1 MLDKSINDGLLDGFV
16 VVTLYTDD
24 KGRKDGDSLTI
35 GERNLILEKE
45 QFHTDI
51 FPVFFILDHKG
62 NVIKGPKGYCSA
74 EEFKKFVV
82 K

>member
-1 MLDKSINDGLLDGFV
+1 MLEKSINDGLLDGFV

-24 KGRKDGDSLTI
+24 KERKDGDSLTI

-45 QFHTDI
+45 QFHTDSY
-51 FPVFFILDHKG
+51 PVFFILDRKG